1 VVWTKKSWLYIGIKN
16 ALTALLFLF
25 VRFAVHLH
33 KINRMNKFTFFL
45 LFGLLSC
52 FGFSQNSFNLY
63 NPEADAE
70 KDIAEAVAKAKA
82 ENKHVFLQL
91 GGNWCGWCKVFHE
104 LTTQDEELKNYIE
117 ANFEVVHVNYSK
129 ENTNEKVLASLDYP
143 QRFGFPVFVI
153 LDQNGKRIH
162 TQNSGYLEEGN
173 GHSKKKILEFLNQW
187 SPAAL
192 NPKNYI
198 KK

>member
-1 VVWTKKSWLYIGIKN
+1 MKRNVGIKS
-16 ALTALLFLF
+16 ALTALLFIF
-25 VRFAVHLH
+25 SRFAVHLP
-33 KINRMNKFTFFL
+33 KINEMNKFTFFL
-45 LFGLLSC
+45 LFILVSEI
-52 FGFSQNSFNLY
+52 GFSQNSFNLY

-70 KDIAEAVAKAKA
+70 KDIAEAVAKAKS
-82 ENKHVFLQL
+82 ENKYVFLQL